1 MKSYTIYDSNGVI
14 LRTGRCVDTD
24 FDIQAKEGEFII
36 EGYCNDDENH
46 KVINGQLVYSEKVS
60 TVEEVQLEI
69 RIERNM
75 RLAQCDWTQV
85 SDAPVDQAAWRTYR
99 QALRD
104 LPAQYQNETD
114 FANVVFPN
122 PPE

>member
-1 MKSYTIYDSNGVI
+1 MKSYIIYGSDGVI
-14 LRTGRCVDTD
+14 LRTGRCVDAD
-24 FDIQAKEGEFII
+24 FDIQAGEDESII

-85 SDAPVDQAAWRTYR
+85 ADAPVDQAAWLAYR

-104 LPAQYQNETD
+104 LPSQYQNETD

>member
-1 MKSYTIYDSNGVI
+1 MKPYIIYDSDGVI
-14 LRTGRCVDTD
+14 LRTGRCVDAD
-24 FDIQAKEGEFII
+24 FDIQAGEGESIL
-36 EGYCNDDENH
+36 EGYCNDADNH
-46 KVINGQLVYSEKVS
+46 KVIDGEVVYSEKVS
-60 TVEEVQLEI
+60 TVEEVQEDI
-69 RIERNM
+69 RRERNT

-85 SDAPVDQAAWRTYR
+85 PDAPVDQTAWRTYR

-104 LPAQYQNETD
+104 LPSQYQNETD